1 MLKSAFLLINVIG
14 FILFPFLYME
24 TVNVDHKV
32 PVEIQAGQ
40 ETIVE
45 VVISKANLTGPA
57 RLKLDFTNAENLT
70 ASEMESA
77 GASFTFKDNAAL
89 FIWYSIPGD
98 DLITLKYK
106 LSASADFVGAQ
117 TISGTFSFVDG
128 EERRKIEIPAAV
140 IEIKSSDVADTS
152 ESNDVVVVDSANPP
166 PEEKPLEVST
176 VRTIEKEDDYFIV
189 QVTINKEDG
198 EGFARLKESLP
209 IGFVAESI
217 DAAGAVFSFKN
228 EIAKF
233 LWSSVS
239 GDSPIVVSY
248 KLLPNEQTERG
259 TYAISGT
266 FSAEFMVIDDVPT
279 SKDVALTSFIYE
291 TGDLA
296 NMDKVD
302 TTSQDVA
309 TVDNTTV
316 DNTTVD
322 NTTVDNTA
330 VDNTTV
336 DNTTVDNTTVD
347 NTTVDNTTVDNTT
360 VDNTAVDDTT
370 VDNTTVDNTTV
381 DNTTVDNTTVD
392 NTTVDNNTV
401 DNTTVDNSSAIT
413 TSISFKVQIV
423 ASHKNVTESYINKR
437 YGINENIALESHEGW
452 VKYTVGGFDKYKSAR
467 DKRQKLSPYDLPGP
481 FVTAYNAG
489 ERISIQEALMV
500 ANQDWIK

>member
-1 MLKSAFLLINVIG
+1 MLKSVFLLINVIG
-14 FILFPFLYME
+14 FILFPFLYSE
-24 TVNVDHKV
+24 SVNVDHKV
-32 PVEIQAGQ
+32 PLEIQAGQ

-57 RLKLDFTNAENLT
+57 RLKLDFSNALNLT

-140 IEIKSSDVADTS
+140 IEIKSPDVADTS

-166 PEEKPLEVST
+166 PEEKPLEVT
-176 VRTIEKEDDYFIV
+176 TLRTIEKENDYFIV
-189 QVTINKEDG
+189 QVTVNKEDG

-209 IGFVAESI
+209 IGFSAESI

-259 TYAISGT
+259 TYAISGA

-291 TGDLA
+291 TG
-296 NMDKVD
+296 
-302 TTSQDVA
+302 
-309 TVDNTTV
+309 
-316 DNTTVD
+316 
-322 NTTVDNTA
+322 
-330 VDNTTV
+330 
-336 DNTTVDNTTVD
+336 
-347 NTTVDNTTVDNTT
+347 
-360 VDNTAVDDTT
+360 
-370 VDNTTVDNTTV
+370 
-381 DNTTVDNTTVD
+381 
-392 NTTVDNNTV
+392 
-401 DNTTVDNSSAIT
+401 
-413 TSISFKVQIV
+413 
-423 ASHKNVTESYINKR
+423 
-437 YGINENIALESHEGW
+437 
-452 VKYTVGGFDKYKSAR
+452 
-467 DKRQKLSPYDLPGP
+467 
-481 FVTAYNAG
+481 
-489 ERISIQEALMV
+489 
-500 ANQDWIK
+500 

>member
-40 ETIVE
+40 EIIVE

-176 VRTIEKEDDYFIV
+176 LRTIEKEDDYFIV

-309 TVDNTTV
+309 
-316 DNTTVD
+316 
-322 NTTVDNTA
+322 A

-336 DNTTVDNTTVD
+336 DNTTVDN
-347 NTTVDNTTVDNTT
+347 N
-360 VDNTAVDDTT
+360 
-370 VDNTTVDNTTV
+370 
-381 DNTTVDNTTVD
+381 
-392 NTTVDNNTV
+392 
-401 DNTTVDNSSAIT
+401 TVDNSSAIT

>member
-32 PVEIQAGQ
+32 PVEIQSGQ
-40 ETIVE
+40 EIIVE

-176 VRTIEKEDDYFIV
+176 LRTIEKEDDYFIV

-309 TVDNTTV
+309 
-316 DNTTVD
+316 
-322 NTTVDNTA
+322 A

-336 DNTTVDNTTVD
+336 DNTTVDN
-347 NTTVDNTTVDNTT
+347 N
-360 VDNTAVDDTT
+360 
-370 VDNTTVDNTTV
+370 
-381 DNTTVDNTTVD
+381 
-392 NTTVDNNTV
+392 
-401 DNTTVDNSSAIT
+401 TVDNSSAIT